1 VTGTAPDVSE
11 LVAPTGPAAAIVLA
25 GGRAARLGGLDK
37 GALEIG
43 GRTLLARVL
52 DAVATAGIGAWRT
65 VVVGGEGPLPD
76 GVRRTREEPA
86 FGGPLAAL
94 GAGLALLAGDDTD
107 ATDEVLV
114 LACDLPRAASLVA
127 LLPAEV
133 PAGSDGVVVRDGAG
147 RDQWLAA
154 RYRVLALREAVSAVA
169 TTSPTGLTG
178 LPLRAAVGR
187 LRLLRVDDDGGAS
200 LDIDTPADL
209 ARARA
214 TMDVPS
220 SHREDES

>member
-1 VTGTAPDVSE
+1 MTGTAPDVSE

-94 GAGLALLAGDDTD
+94 GAGLELLMGED
-107 ATDEVLV
+107 AASEGVLV